1 MSAKNNDRKQRFRS
15 ITIGFRVSPE
25 EAYRV
30 DMEVLTSGMTKQDF
44 ILKRL
49 LNEEITVYPN
59 IRIRHYL
66 EKYLVEILAELQ
78 RLEKIPENIDVLEN
92 LTYLVKFISKLS
104 SDKKENELWNRLQ

>member
-30 DMEVLTSGMTKQDF
+30 DMEVRTSGLTKQDF

-49 LNEEITVYPN
+49 LNEDIIVRPN
-59 IRIRHYL
+59 IRIRYYL
-66 EKYLVEILAELQ
+66 EKYSTN
-78 RLEKIPENIDVLEN
+78 K
-92 LTYLVKFISKLS
+92 
-104 SDKKENELWNRLQ
+104 